1 MGLFQNLLE
10 TYEKCSTAEGV
21 VQKDARNALIPVFHT
36 VFESAICIVIDNEG
50 TYISAYKE
58 KRHIIIPCTDESLGR
73 TSKSYAPHALCE
85 QYSYLNGANTQKKEN
100 YLAQLFE
107 WKGEN
112 RVLNAVYTYVEK
124 GTIVG
129 DLIGVSPNDKEIV
142 RFIVYTNGEYIECWN
157 SVELWNLWKDHELNK
172 TNNQSCFDYLYGKD
186 NPIIPKQYPKGIG
199 RLYNAKFISSNDS
212 EWFTFRGRFDK
223 RDEAIV
229 VDYENSQKMHLAAR
243 WIISNCSYWN
253 DNKQSV
259 VAWAVDD
266 NIDVEIKPSEISY
279 NLFEGMEKV
288 NTTSEIVE
296 ESKRMVYTEYAQLL
310 RKVLDGYSNA
320 NKLEQHARRICIAI
334 FDTTSD
340 STGRL
345 SVTFY
350 QELDQNEYLQSIMKW
365 HKDTSYYLTTS
376 RYERLENGKTKT
388 IPIHYIGAPS
398 YDDILFAVYGKGR
411 GDKSYDV
418 LKKKVRKQLLEC
430 MFGNF
435 LFPKSMV
442 EMAANRS
449 SRPMSFI
456 DSNGKFIEKDWIRSI
471 NITCALI
478 RKYYTQYKGG
488 IELDLDTKRQDRDY
502 LFGRLLS
509 VADKLER
516 TALYKADK
524 QGTRATNA
532 TRLMSAFQVK
542 PYSTWGQLW
551 SQLIPYKN
559 QLNGAGYYQ
568 LLIDE
573 IMSLFQSGDYE
584 NNEPLSPLYLLGY
597 SAQNRALAKSGKNES
612 VEVDNNGDT
621 AEQD

>member
-10 TYEKCSTAEGV
+10 TYEKCSAAVGV

-36 VFESAICIVIDNEG
+36 VFESAICVVIDNEG
-50 TYISAYKE
+50 TYISAHKD
-58 KRHIIIPCTDESLGR
+58 KKHIIIPCTDESLGR

-107 WKGEN
+107 WKGEDS
-112 RVLNAVYTYVEK
+112 VLNAVYTYIEK
-124 GTIVG
+124 GTIEG
-129 DLIGVSPNDKEIV
+129 DLKSMSPNDKDII
-142 RFIVYTNGEYIECWN
+142 RFIVYTNGDCIECWN
-157 SVELWNLWKDHELNK
+157 SVELRNLWKDHELK
-172 TNNQSCFDYLYGKD
+172 KPNNQSCFDYLYGKD

-199 RLYNAKFISSNDS
+199 RLYNAKLISSNDS
-212 EWFTFRGRFDK
+212 EGFTFRGRFDK

-243 WIISNCSYWN
+243 WLISNCSYWN
-253 DNKQSV
+253 DNKQAV

-266 NIDVEIKPSEISY
+266 NIKVEIKPSEINY
-279 NLFEGMEKV
+279 ELFEEMEKV
-288 NTTSEIVE
+288 NTATEIVD
-296 ESKRMVYTEYAQLL
+296 ESKTMVFSEYARLL
-310 RKVLDGYSNA
+310 KNVLNGFSNA
-320 NKLEQHARRICIAI
+320 NKLKQHARRICIAI

-350 QELDQNEYLQSIMKW
+350 KELDENEYLHNIMDW
-365 HKDTSYYLTTS
+365 HHDTSYYLTTW
-376 RYERLENGKTKT
+376 RYERNGNGKPRA
-388 IPIHYIGAPS
+388 IPIRYIGAPS
-398 YDDILFAVYGKGR
+398 YDDILYAVYGKER

-418 LKKKVRKQLLEC
+418 LKKIVRKQLLEC

-435 LFPKSMV
+435 PFPKSMV

-449 SRPMSFI
+449 SHPMSFT
-456 DSNGKFIEKDWIRSI
+456 DLEGKFVENDWKRSI

-478 RKYYTQYKGG
+478 RNYYMQYKGG

-509 VADKLER
+509 VADILER
-516 TALYKADK
+516 TALYKTDK

-612 VEVDNNGDT
+612 VEVDDNDDT
-621 AEQD
+621 EK